1 MFQVHF
7 PGQALLLALAVAGTA
22 SAQSPWLPRV
32 AKALQ
37 SSPGWKVDLQWT
49 VKPPAGSL
57 AKPRTTS
64 GTLHLADSNRFRFES
79 EAMRALSDG
88 STAWQYSPATGQ
100 VLVQSLSR
108 LDASQ
113 LPGTLLAQALS
124 GSETSSSRETL
135 SGRKTV
141 RLELAVGKGALAR
154 FSRASLWADVDD
166 LRPVRLLVAD
176 AQGTETIWDL
186 ATWKRWKPQAREFA
200 WKPVP
205 GAETVDLRD

>member
-1 MFQVHF
+1 MFKAF
-7 PGQALLLALAVAGTA
+7 FLTLALTGIA
-22 SAQSPWLPRV
+22 SAQTPWLPRV

-37 SSPGWKVDLQWT
+37 SSSGWKVGLQWT
-49 VKPPAGSL
+49 VKPPAGGL
-57 AKPRTTS
+57 AKPRTTE
-64 GTLHLADSNRFRFES
+64 GTLYLADSNRFRFES
-79 EAMRALSDG
+79 QDLRALSDG
-88 STAWQYSPATGQ
+88 VTAWQYSPATGQ

-124 GSETSSSRETL
+124 GAETSSRRETL
-135 SGRKTV
+135 AGRKTV

-154 FSRASLWADVDD
+154 FTRASLWANPDD
-166 LRPVRLLVAD
+166 LRPVRILVAD

-186 ATWKRWKPQAREFA
+186 GAWKRWKPQAREFA